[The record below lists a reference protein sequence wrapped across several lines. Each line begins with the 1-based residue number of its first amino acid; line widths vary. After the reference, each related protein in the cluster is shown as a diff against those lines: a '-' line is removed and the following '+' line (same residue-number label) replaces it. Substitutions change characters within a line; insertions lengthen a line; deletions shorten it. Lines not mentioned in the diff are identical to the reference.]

1 MSGKGEPYTC
11 ANCGGRF
18 TKGCSDE
25 EAMSE
30 ALDLFPVADLA
41 AEPPGV
47 VCDDCYQAIMAWAR
61 VNMPE
66 HLL

>member
-1 MSGKGEPYTC
+1 
-11 ANCGGRF
+11 
-18 TKGCSDE
+18 
-25 EAMSE
+25 MSE

-41 AEPPGV
+41 AEPPGI
-47 VCDDCYQAIMAWAR
+47 VCDDCYQVIMAWAR